1 MCVLSTGSQEKTIK
15 HIVLL
20 KDFSRIDVSG
30 LPYMKL
36 RVIICIKR
44 LVYLKTLHENS
55 KLMIPDFDSQKNT
68 LALILFFNLD
78 FSGYF

>member
-1 MCVLSTGSQEKTIK
+1 
-15 HIVLL
+15 
-20 KDFSRIDVSG
+20 
-30 LPYMKL
+30 MKL

-55 KLMIPDFDSQKNT
+55 KLIIPDFDAQKNT